1 MTSSGTILI
10 LADDDPDD
18 RLLTREAFEEAGYQG
33 DFRFVEDGRQLLE
46 YLDLSRKSLPG
57 VILLDLN
64 MPRMSGFEA
73 LRELKADP
81 ALRSIPIIVLTTSN
95 ADEDVLRSYDL
106 GGNSFI
112 TKPAS
117 FAELTGVAKR
127 VISYWLETVKL
138 PPQH

>member
-1 MTSSGTILI
+1 MSPANTILI

-33 DFRFVEDGRQLLE
+33 TFQFVEDGRQLLE
-46 YLDLSRKSLPG
+46 YLDHSRKSLPG

-64 MPRMSGFEA
+64 MPRMSGYEA
-73 LRELKADP
+73 LSELKADQ
-81 ALRSIPIIVLTTSN
+81 ALRRIPIIVLTTSS

-106 GGNSFI
+106 GVNSFI

-117 FAELTGVAKR
+117 FQELTEVAKR
-127 VISYWLETVKL
+127 VIDYWLETVKL